1 MEKEKL
7 SRKAKKKAAKE
18 QSKPVKVLEKKKV
31 EDLTIADVLQMP
43 LYVSNLQNLLDS
55 LKKSRSEARIK
66 AHDERKQLCA
76 HPIDKLSKTD
86 IWQSGNFVIAY
97 ANVMDKKLQ
106 GYSANERK
114 FIRDV
119 GTEAF
124 NITMKAL
131 IENEKKGNPSN
142 GDDKQ

>member
-1 MEKEKL
+1 MGKVKL
-7 SRKAKKKAAKE
+7 SRKEKKKAAKE
-18 QSKPVKVLEKKKV
+18 QSKPVKVVEKKKV

-43 LYVSNLQNLLDS
+43 IYLSNLENLLDS
-55 LKKSRSEARIK
+55 LKKSRSEARKK
-66 AHDERKQLCA
+66 AHDEGKQLSS

-86 IWQSGNFVIAY
+86 IWQPGNFIVAY

-114 FIRDV
+114 FISDV

-124 NITMKAL
+124 NSTMKAL
-131 IENEKKGNPSN
+131 IENEKNGNIGN